1 MRVFIKLRSALCL
14 GALMGL
20 LSCSHGTKGG
30 DDPAPNPLDAI
41 PTVNYTPALKAD
53 TATYRA
59 QQMALAKAMAIVRY
73 YHPSEEA
80 AHTNWDT
87 FATAAMMAIE
97 GARNSSEFAT
107 VLRGLF
113 HPIAPTISI
122 NGVRA
127 LAPVEGAQVVAW
139 QHIGASIDQALD
151 DWYSPGTAP
160 FSSARVFA
168 KANAAQPEFPTQN
181 TFHYEIGAG
190 ITLDV
195 PMILGA
201 ENGKATPQGRAP
213 FLPDAKFPLQA
224 DNVYARYGA
233 VALLYGAIAH
243 FHPYYLV
250 DVPTNMDAFLKD
262 GLNWSA
268 PAQDV
273 SAFAWTLRKV
283 VAKLRDG
290 HTFVDW
296 ATEPNDNHL
305 PVALEYYENKVVV
318 TWVSLSLDAAG
329 LQAGDVLLSR
339 DGQPLEAVLG
349 DLTPYVPL
357 EESKRLIYATRVFLS
372 YGPPNQTHTYTVEK
386 VDGSHQNIS
395 LGFTESVPQY
405 GAERLASSGPALSE
419 LEPGIF
425 YVNVA
430 RPADVAGLVPKLL
443 GAKAIIFDARM
454 EFSEAATGGTK
465 SLVRYFSA
473 QDVLSPQMRTGHY
486 REPFQ
491 QHMTDQ
497 DDSWT
502 QPPMTPTLTARKFV
516 LMNRHTQSA
525 GETQLGKIQYTHAA
539 TLIGEPSHG
548 ANGNINEI
556 RLLWGTGNSQF
567 MVTFTGINTRNRDGS
582 RLQAVGIVPE
592 VLQSHT
598 IVGIRAGTDEV
609 LDRAMALARLP

>member
-1 MRVFIKLRSALCL
+1 MRTFVNLRRALCL
-14 GALMGL
+14 GTL
-20 LSCSHGTKGG
+20 LGVLCCSHGTKGK

-59 QQMALAKAMAIVRY
+59 QQMALAKAMAVVRY

-80 AHTNWDT
+80 ALTNWDT

-113 HPIAPTISI
+113 HPIAPTMSI
-122 NGVRA
+122 NGTRV
-127 LAPVEGAQVVAW
+127 LAPVDGTQIVAW
-139 QHIGASIDQALD
+139 QHIGASIDQALE

-160 FSSARVFA
+160 FSSGRVFA
-168 KANAAQPEFPTQN
+168 KTSAVPPEFPTQKA
-181 TFHYEIGAG
+181 FHVEIGAG
-190 ITLDV
+190 ITLDI

-201 ENGKATPQGRAP
+201 ENGKAIPPGRGP
-213 FLPDAKFPLQA
+213 FRPDVTFPLQA

-233 VALLYGAIAH
+233 VALLYGAITN
-243 FHPYYLV
+243 FHPYYLA
-250 DVPTNMDAFLKD
+250 DVPTDMDAFLKD
-262 GLNWSA
+262 GLDWSA

-290 HTFVDW
+290 HTWVDW
-296 ATEPNDNHL
+296 ATEPTDNHL

-318 TWVSLSLDAAG
+318 TWVSPSVDAAG
-329 LQAGDVLLSR
+329 FQVGDVLLSR
-339 DGQPLEAVLG
+339 DGQPMEAVLG
-349 DLTPYVPL
+349 NLTPYVPL

-372 YGPPNQTHTYTVEK
+372 YGPPNPSHTYTVEK
-386 VDGSHQNIS
+386 ADGSHRDLS
-395 LGFTESVPQY
+395 LGFTETVSKY
-405 GAERLASSGPALSE
+405 GAERLADSGPALAE

-430 RPADVAGLVPKLL
+430 RPTDVASLVPQLQ

-465 SLVRYFSA
+465 SLVSYFST
-473 QDVLSPQMRTGHY
+473 QDVLSPRMRTGHY

-497 DDSWT
+497 DDSWALHS
-502 QPPMTPTLTARKFV
+502 MTPTLTARKYV

-525 GETQLGKIQYTHAA
+525 GETQLGKIQYTHSA

-556 RLLWGTGNSQF
+556 RLLWGSGNPQF
-567 MVTFTGINTRNRDGS
+567 MVTFTGMNTRNRDGS
-582 RLQAVGIVPE
+582 QLQAVGIVPE

-598 IVGIRAGTDEV
+598 IGGIRASKDEV